1 MSCIKRYLEIQ
12 KKGGLESRIKGGKK
26 YYCNSPLVVGMY
38 EMQLGRLTPEFIKD
52 FAQYTADKKFGV
64 DFLSTELP
72 QMRTIPIAR
81 SIQQQQHIST
91 FDEITALLR
100 QAEAP
105 FAILEYIYRKKKAL
119 EGNSC
124 KITDR
129 KEICLALGG
138 MAQPVLMGDI
148 SSLY

>member
-1 MSCIKRYLEIQ
+1 MSCIRRYLEIQ

-81 SIQQQQHIST
+81 SIQPQQHIST

-138 MAQPVLMGDI
+138 MAQAALMGDI

>member
-1 MSCIKRYLEIQ
+1 MSCIRRYLEIQ

-81 SIQQQQHIST
+81 SIQPQQHIST

-105 FAILEYIYRKKKAL
+105 FAILEYIYRKKN
-119 EGNSC
+119 GP
-124 KITDR
+124 
-129 KEICLALGG
+129 GG
-138 MAQPVLMGDI
+138 
-148 SSLY
+148 